1 MSSSR
6 SIAAARSRRAL
17 DQPPKPPTFTQ
28 QSQSQSQSQPQTPSN
43 GRNQA
48 FASDVQ
54 TKISVQDA
62 INIVTRRISRLEQM
76 SSTQQQLQVPE
87 NSCIVDNAVLEDII
101 DRVDKLEATQEQ
113 TFDLLRREF
122 ETKIE
127 TLTRETNEKIA
138 DIDLAFAEIEKSI
151 QLDSEPPAENIE
163 ISSADVAETIKLEIS
178 NA

>member
-6 SIAAARSRRAL
+6 AIAAARTRRTL
-17 DQPPKPPTFTQ
+17 DQPPKPPTFSQ
-28 QSQSQSQSQPQTPSN
+28 QNQPQTPSN

-76 SSTQQQLQVPE
+76 TSSQQQLQVPD

-101 DRVDKLEATQEQ
+101 DRLDKLEATQEQ
-113 TFDLLRREF
+113 TFDSLRREF
-122 ETKIE
+122 DAKFE
-127 TLTRETNEKIA
+127 TLTKETNDKFA

-151 QLDSEPPAENIE
+151 QLDNEVPIDNPE

>member
-28 QSQSQSQSQPQTPSN
+28 QSQSQSQNNST

-101 DRVDKLEATQEQ
+101 DRLDKLEATQEQ
-113 TFDLLRREF
+113 TFELLRREF
-122 ETKIE
+122 DTKLE
-127 TLTRETNEKIA
+127 TLTRETSEKIA

-151 QLDSEPPAENIE
+151 QLEQEPATDNNE
-163 ISSADVAETIKLEIS
+163 ISSVDLAETIKLEIS

>member
-28 QSQSQSQSQPQTPSN
+28 QNQSQSQPQTPSN

-76 SSTQQQLQVPE
+76 SSTQQQLQVPD

-101 DRVDKLEATQEQ
+101 DRLDKLEATQEQ
-113 TFDLLRREF
+113 TFELLRREF
-122 ETKIE
+122 DSKFE

-151 QLDSEPPAENIE
+151 QLDNEPPADNTE
-163 ISSADVAETIKLEIS
+163 ISSADLAETIKLEIS

>member
-6 SIAAARSRRAL
+6 SIAAARSRRTTSEQGARPTQETRPQFSS
-17 DQPPKPPTFTQ
+17 QPP
-28 QSQSQSQSQPQTPSN
+28 TPSN

-48 FASDVQ
+48 LPSDFQ

-62 INIVTRRISRLEQM
+62 INIITKRISRLEQI
-76 SSTQQQLQVPE
+76 SSPQQQFQVPE
-87 NSCIVDNAVLEDII
+87 NSCVVDNAVLEDII
-101 DRVDKLEATQEQ
+101 ERLDKIESTQDQ

-122 ETKIE
+122 DSKFE

-151 QLDSEPPAENIE
+151 QLDNDTQADNTE
-163 ISSADVAETIKLEIS
+163 ISSADVAETIQLEIS

>member
-6 SIAAARSRRAL
+6 SIAAARSRRTTSEQGARPTQ
-17 DQPPKPPTFTQ
+17 DIRPQMSNQPP
-28 QSQSQSQSQPQTPSN
+28 TPSN
-43 GRNQA
+43 VRNQA
-48 FASDVQ
+48 FPSDVQ

-62 INIVTRRISRLEQM
+62 INIITKRISRLEQI
-76 SSTQQQLQVPE
+76 SSPQQQFQVPE
-87 NSCIVDNAVLEDII
+87 NSCVVDNAVLEDII
-101 DRVDKLEATQEQ
+101 ERLDKLETTQDQ

-122 ETKIE
+122 DSKFE

-151 QLDSEPPAENIE
+151 QLDNETQADNTE
-163 ISSADVAETIKLEIS
+163 ISSADVAETIQLEIS

>member
-28 QSQSQSQSQPQTPSN
+28 QSQSQPQTPSN

-48 FASDVQ
+48 FTSDVQ

-76 SSTQQQLQVPE
+76 STTQQQLQVPE

-101 DRVDKLEATQEQ
+101 DRLDKLEATQEQ
-113 TFDLLRREF
+113 TFELLRREF
-122 ETKIE
+122 DTKIE
-127 TLTRETNEKIA
+127 RLASETNEKFA
-138 DIDLAFAEIEKSI
+138 DIDLAFADIEKTI
-151 QLDSEPPAENIE
+151 QLDNEPPTDNIE
-163 ISSADVAETIKLEIS
+163 ISSVDVAETIKLEIS